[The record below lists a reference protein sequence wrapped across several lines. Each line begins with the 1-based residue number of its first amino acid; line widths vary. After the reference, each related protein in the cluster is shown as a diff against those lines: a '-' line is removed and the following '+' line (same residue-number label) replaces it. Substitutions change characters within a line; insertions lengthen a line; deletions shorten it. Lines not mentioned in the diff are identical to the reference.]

1 MAYCTKC
8 GGNLEQGSKFC
19 TNCGERS
26 NNSEVTNQVETRS
39 ENRNL
44 QESNYKNKYNRIK
57 GILISIAVLIILA
70 VAIYLIYP
78 KITNKNQHSQ
88 HVSNDVDK
96 KNKMQENIKVPGKNV
111 KVSKKNPTNTQTIP
125 SYINRLE
132 QLKIYD
138 GSRSLSVGSWDITQ
152 SDGVINLTA
161 NNISPQNLQLIFN
174 LYDSGDISPIR
185 DWAIKV
191 ANIADEV
198 AMAKNTSWYILVGNE
213 CVAQYP
219 HTLSNED
226 LMYYSGSCGL
236 SIPVL
241 EGNSKDDLAI
251 VIHTLV
257 YDEVSTTNEFLLP
270 TSSVRKLTQVEIDY
284 LAKDELRIA
293 RNEIYARHGYIFKS
307 DDLRNYFLSKS
318 WYSPDV
324 TYDGK
329 LSEIETYNVN
339 LIKAREEYIN

>member
-1 MAYCTKC
+1 LAYCTKC
-8 GGNLEQGSKFC
+8 GGTLEQGAIFC
-19 TNCGERS
+19 TNCGEKTS
-26 NNSEVTNQVETRS
+26 NPEVTNQFETRS

-44 QESNYKNKYNRIK
+44 QESNYKNKYKRMK

-78 KITNKNQHSQ
+78 KLTKKNHHSQ
-88 HVSNDVDK
+88 HVSNQVEK
-96 KNKMQENIKVPGKNV
+96 KDNV
-111 KVSKKNPTNTQTIP
+111 KEKDKVEEKDKISEKNPTNTQTIP

-138 GSRSLSVGSWDITQ
+138 GSRRLSVGSWDITQ

-174 LYDSGDISPIR
+174 LYDRGDISPIR

-198 AMAKNTSWYILVGNE
+198 AMSKNTSWYIYVGDQ

-219 HTLSNED
+219 HSLSNDD
-226 LMYYSGSCGL
+226 LMYYSGSCGV

-251 VIHTLV
+251 VIHTMV
-257 YDEVSTTNEFLLP
+257 YGEVSTANDFLLP
-270 TSSVRKLTQVEIDY
+270 MSNIRKLTQGEIDY
-284 LAKDELRIA
+284 LTKYELGIA
-293 RNEIYARHGYIFKS
+293 RNEIYARHGYIFKK
-307 DDLRNYFLSKS
+307 DYLRNYFLAKS
-318 WYSPDV
+318 WYSPNV
-324 TYDGK
+324 NYDGT

-339 LIKAREEYIN
+339 LIKAREESIH

>member
-8 GGNLEQGSKFC
+8 GGNLEQGAIFC
-19 TNCGERS
+19 TNCGEKTS
-26 NNSEVTNQVETRS
+26 NPEVTNQVETRS

-78 KITNKNQHSQ
+78 KLTNRNQHSQ
-88 HVSNDVDK
+88 HVSNHVQNND
-96 KNKMQENIKVPGKNV
+96 NEQEEVRDSAN
-111 KVSKKNPTNTQTIP
+111 NPTNTQTIP
-125 SYINRLE
+125 SYKDQLE
-132 QLKIYD
+132 QLKIYY

-161 NNISPQNLQLIFN
+161 NNISLQNLQSIYN

-191 ANIADEV
+191 ANIADV
-198 AMAKNTSWYILVGNE
+198 IAISKNTSWHIYVGDQ

-219 HTLSNED
+219 HTFSND
-226 LMYYSGSCGL
+226 DIMYYSGSCGV

-241 EGNSKDDLAI
+241 EGNSKNDLAI
-251 VIHTLV
+251 VIHTMV
-257 YDEVSTTNEFLLP
+257 YGDVSTTNEFILP
-270 TSSVRKLTQVEIDY
+270 MSNIRKLTQDDIDY
-284 LAKDELRIA
+284 LTKDKLRKA
-293 RNEIYARHGYIFKS
+293 RNEIYARHGYIFKT
-307 DDLRNYFLSKS
+307 DEMRKYFLAKS
-318 WYSPDV
+318 WYSPNV
-324 TYDGK
+324 NYNGT

-339 LIKAREEYIN
+339 LIKAREEFLN

>member
-8 GGNLEQGSKFC
+8 GGSLEQGAIFC
-19 TNCGERS
+19 TNCGERAS
-26 NNSEVTNQVETRS
+26 NPEVTNPVETRS
-39 ENRNL
+39 ENRSL
-44 QESNYKNKYNRIK
+44 QESNYKSKYNRMK
-57 GILISIAVLIILA
+57 GIIISIAVLIILA

-88 HVSNDVDK
+88 HVSNALANIDK
-96 KNKMQENIKVPGKNV
+96 TKEEA
-111 KVSKKNPTNTQTIP
+111 KVSEKKPTNTQTIP

-132 QLKIYD
+132 QLKIND
-138 GSRSLSVGSWDITQ
+138 GNRSLSVGSWNITQ
-152 SDGVINLTA
+152 SDGAINLTA
-161 NNISPQNLQLIFN
+161 NNISSQNLQLIFN
-174 LYDSGDISPIR
+174 LYDSGNISPIR

-198 AMAKNTSWYILVGNE
+198 AMSKNTSWYILVGNQ

-219 HTLSNED
+219 HTLSKED
-226 LMYYSGSCGL
+226 LMYYSGSCGI

-251 VIHTLV
+251 VIHTMV
-257 YDEVSTTNEFLLP
+257 YGEVSNTNDYILP
-270 TSSVRKLTQVEIDY
+270 TSNIRKLTQAEIDY
-284 LAKDELRIA
+284 LTKKELRYA

-307 DDLRNYFLSKS
+307 DDLRKYFLTKS
-318 WYSPDV
+318 WYSPDL
-324 TYDGK
+324 TYDGS

-339 LIKAREEYIN
+339 LIKAREESIN

>member
-8 GGNLEQGSKFC
+8 GGNLEQGAIFC
-19 TNCGERS
+19 TNCGERTS
-26 NNSEVTNQVETRS
+26 NPEVTNQVETRS

-44 QESNYKNKYNRIK
+44 QESNYKNKYNRMK
-57 GILISIAVLIILA
+57 GILISIAVLIVLA

-78 KITNKNQHSQ
+78 KLTSKSQHSQ
-88 HVSNDVDK
+88 HVANQVKKKDK
-96 KNKMQENIKVPGKNV
+96 AKKKEKVEETE
-111 KVSKKNPTNTQTIP
+111 KVSEKNPTNTQTIP

-138 GSRSLSVGSWDITQ
+138 GSKSLSVGSWDITQ

-161 NNISPQNLQLIFN
+161 NNISLQNLQLIFN
-174 LYDSGDISPIR
+174 LYDSGEISPIR

-191 ANIADEV
+191 ANIADEI
-198 AMAKNTSWYILVGNE
+198 AMSKNTSWYIYVGDQ

-219 HTLSNED
+219 HTLSNDD
-226 LMYYSGSCGL
+226 LMYYSGSCGV

-251 VIHTLV
+251 VIHTMV
-257 YDEVSTTNEFLLP
+257 YGDMSTANEFILP
-270 TSSVRKLTQVEIDY
+270 MSNIRKLTQDDIDY
-284 LAKDELRIA
+284 LTKDELGIA
-293 RNEIYARHGYIFKS
+293 RNEIYARHGYIFKTVKM
-307 DDLRNYFLSKS
+307 RNYFLAQS
-318 WYSPDV
+318 WYSPNV
-324 TYDGK
+324 NYNGT

-339 LIKAREEYIN
+339 LIKAREELLN